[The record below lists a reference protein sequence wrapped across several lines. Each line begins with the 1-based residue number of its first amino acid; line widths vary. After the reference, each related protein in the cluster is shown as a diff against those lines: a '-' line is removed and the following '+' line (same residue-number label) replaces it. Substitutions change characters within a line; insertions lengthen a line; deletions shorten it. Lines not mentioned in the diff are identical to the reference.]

1 MALALSGCT
10 NGIETG
16 LSAPEGIPVTVLAEI
31 SPVTKSGE
39 AVSSDNGF
47 DRTSFLSGDQIKV
60 TEGEEQHFQN
70 IENLDLN
77 MGVGELTV
85 CYGSGKDFVLRSV
98 GTGKFFCEQNGTT
111 LKVNSKKA
119 QYFFG
124 INISSF
130 GSSKDVAI
138 VLEVPKG
145 TDIRKL
151 KAQVGVGTLTVNDLQ
166 VEELDGE
173 CGVGEFDFSGEIKKF
188 GNLKCGIGSMYLNL
202 VGSEKDYDYSLE
214 CGMGNISLGDR
225 DFSGLGSGQEISNGS
240 DKKFTLECGMGE
252 IEVDFEKEA

>member
-1 MALALSGCT
+1 MKRFTKISLILSGGFLLL
-10 NGIETG
+10 GIVLCLTAYTMG
-16 LSAPEGIPVTVLAEI
+16 GRVGDLSVSYDSEKHSFVT
-31 SPVTKSGE
+31 
-39 AVSSDNGF
+39 
-47 DRTSFLSGDQIKV
+47 GDQIKV

-151 KAQVGVGTLTVNDLQ
+151 KAQ
-166 VEELDGE
+166 
-173 CGVGEFDFSGEIKKF
+173 GVGEFDFSGEIKKF

>member
-1 MALALSGCT
+1 MKRFTKISLILSGGFLLL
-10 NGIETG
+10 GIVLCLTAYTMG
-16 LSAPEGIPVTVLAEI
+16 GRVGDLSVSYDSEKHSFVT
-31 SPVTKSGE
+31 
-39 AVSSDNGF
+39 
-47 DRTSFLSGDQIKV
+47 GDQIKV

-173 CGVGEFDFSGEIKKF
+173 CGVGEFDFSGEIRKF
-188 GNLKCGIGSMYLNL
+188 GNI
-202 VGSEKDYDYSLE
+202 
-214 CGMGNISLGDR
+214 
-225 DFSGLGSGQEISNGS
+225 
-240 DKKFTLECGMGE
+240 
-252 IEVDFEKEA
+252 

>member
-1 MALALSGCT
+1 MLFRS
-10 NGIETG
+10 
-16 LSAPEGIPVTVLAEI
+16 
-31 SPVTKSGE
+31 
-39 AVSSDNGF
+39 
-47 DRTSFLSGDQIKV
+47 
-60 TEGEEQHFQN
+60 
-70 IENLDLN
+70 
-77 MGVGELTV
+77 
-85 CYGSGKDFVLRSV
+85 DFVLRSV

-119 QYFFG
+119 RYFFG

-130 GSSKDVAI
+130 DRSKDVAI

-240 DKKFTLECGMGE
+240 DKKFTLKCGMGE

>member
-1 MALALSGCT
+1 MKRFTKISLILSGGFLLL
-10 NGIETG
+10 GIVLCLTAYTMG
-16 LSAPEGIPVTVLAEI
+16 GRVSDLSVSYDSEKHAFVT
-31 SPVTKSGE
+31 
-39 AVSSDNGF
+39 
-47 DRTSFLSGDQIKV
+47 GDQIKV

-85 CYGSGKDFVLRSV
+85 CYGSGKDFVLRSA
-98 GTGKFFCEQNGTT
+98 GTGKFFCEQDGTT
-111 LKVNSKKA
+111 LKVTSKKA

-130 GSSKDVAI
+130 GNSSKDEVAI

-145 TDIRKL
+145 TDIRTL
-151 KAQVGVGTLTVNDLQ
+151 KAQVGVGTLTVDDLQ
-166 VEELDGE
+166 VEELEGH
-173 CGVGEFDFSGEIKKF
+173 CGVGEFDFSGEIKKT
-188 GNLKCGIGSMYLNL
+188 GNLKCGIGSMYLEL
-202 VGSEKDYDYSLE
+202 AGSEEDYDYSLE

-240 DKKFTLECGMGE
+240 DKKLTLECGMGE